1 MRKLFLFWLVSVFLS
16 FPALARENTGDL
28 AVMEIFFTGKELNR
42 QQLSFLADD
51 IREKAVEITNFRV
64 MSKDNL
70 FAILKDKKVNL
81 SSCGDLEG
89 DVEYGRILQADK
101 LITSQIINSAHAC
114 YLKLKLYDIKT
125 ANLDKSVSRE
135 TPGCDFDHLRRAILD
150 GVQDLLE
157 GVVRVGEFKPGT
169 VLARVADK
177 LRVQPLGFGTL
188 EINTQPE
195 KCRIFIDSEDCGFS
209 PRIIESIPAGDRTI
223 VLAKDGYVTA
233 SVELSIEKGKK
244 LVLDKTLDPQMGSIL
259 LNIDEDSRTVEPEK
273 TSVYLDG
280 NYIGVMPRAGKIL
293 KIENILIGRHN
304 LRVEHP
310 DYETEEEIIEV
321 RHHATE
327 EANLKLKG
335 KAGKI
340 LIASTPLRAQV
351 YLDGTARGE
360 TPYSGSLSPGRHR
373 VKVELPGYQLK
384 EMEIEIRPN
393 RPQSVSLELEAL
405 PPGQKAAGEGRM
417 VFIPAGDFMMG
428 CNEAYDHQCENDEK
442 PYHRVYLDVYYIDK
456 YLVTVA
462 EYEECVAAGK
472 CGIPDRGGYC
482 NWGKDGRDDH
492 PVNCVD
498 WHQADTY
505 CHWKGERLPTEA
517 EWEKAARGTQ
527 GLIYPWGNDFDC
539 QNQGQDES
547 RLKSL
552 SVLGGK
558 DRDQFEDTTP
568 VSCFISGLSPYGLY
582 DMAGNV
588 WEWIRDWYG
597 ENYYQNSPS
606 RNPQGPPLGT
616 LRGIRGGS
624 WYNSIPANFRS
635 SNRNAEDSLSRRA
648 FIGFRCA
655 R

>member
-1 MRKLFLFWLVSVFLS
+1 MRKSLLFLVLS
-16 FPALARENTGDL
+16 LSLPFPALARENTGDL
-28 AVMEIFFTGKELNR
+28 AVMEIFFTGNELTR
-42 QQLSFLADD
+42 QQLGFLSDD

-70 FAILKDKKVNL
+70 FAILKDKKINL
-81 SSCGDLEG
+81 SSSGDPEG

-101 LITSQIINSAHAC
+101 LITSQIINSASAC

-135 TPGCDFDHLRRAILD
+135 TPVCDFGNLRRVVLD
-150 GVQDLLE
+150 GVQDLLD

-169 VLARVADK
+169 VLAKVADK
-177 LRVQPLGFGTL
+177 LRVQSQGFGAL
-188 EINTQPE
+188 EINTRPD

-209 PRIIESIPAGDRTI
+209 PRIIESIPAGARTV
-223 VLAKDGYVTA
+223 VLARDGYVTA
-233 SVELSIEKGKK
+233 SVEVNIEKGKK
-244 LVLDKTLDPQMGSIL
+244 LVLDKTLDPQTGSIL
-259 LNIDEDSRTVEPEK
+259 LNVGNNSLAIEQEK
-273 TSVYLDG
+273 TSVYLDD

-293 KIENILIGRHN
+293 KIENVLIGQHK
-304 LRVEHP
+304 LRIEHP
-310 DYETEEEIIEV
+310 DYEPVEDSIEV
-321 RHHATE
+321 RNRATE
-327 EANLKLKG
+327 EATLKLQG
-335 KAGKI
+335 KPGKI
-340 LIASTPLRAQV
+340 LIASTPLRARV
-351 YLDGTARGE
+351 FLDGTRRGE
-360 TPYSGSLSPGRHR
+360 TPYAGNLSPGRHR
-373 VKVELPGYQLK
+373 IRVDLPGYQPKDL
-384 EMEIEIRPN
+384 EIEIRPN

-405 PPGQKAAGEGRM
+405 AQGQQAATAGRM
-417 VFIPAGDFMMG
+417 VLIPAGDFMMG
-428 CNEAYDHQCENDEK
+428 CNEDFDRQCESDEH
-442 PYHRVYLDVYYIDK
+442 PYHRIYLDSFLIDK
-456 YLVTVA
+456 FLVTIA
-462 EYEECVAAGK
+462 EYHECVAAGK
-472 CGIPDRGGYC
+472 CSAPDRGGYC
-482 NWGKDGRDDH
+482 NWEKDGRDDH

-498 WHQADTY
+498 WRQAEAY

-517 EWEKAARGTQ
+517 EWEKAARGTE

-539 QNQGQDES
+539 QSQDQEES

-558 DRDQFEDTTP
+558 DRDRFEDTTP
-568 VSCFISGLSPYGLY
+568 VSCFISGLSPYGLF

-597 ENYYQNSPS
+597 EKYYRDSPS

-616 LRGIRGGS
+616 MRVVRGGS

-635 SNRNAEDSLSRRA
+635 SNRNAQDWLSRRA